1 MALPDGPRSDA
12 SFQMIQW
19 LTQPFEFLERW
30 SKQYG
35 DMFTMHLGV
44 IPPSVLIADPEGIQQ
59 LFTGDQFDSG
69 FGNAALKFT
78 LGENSLLVLDGE
90 RHQRQR
96 KLLMPPFHGERMRA
110 YGSLIAEITRKAM
123 AKWQV
128 GGSFA
133 VRPYLQG
140 ITMQVILEAVFGLH
154 EGSRLQRLRSGLSR
168 LLEATSSPLSVGIS
182 LLFQEDLGPWS
193 PRGKLKAQ
201 LNEIDELLYAEIRE
215 RRAEGNLEGKDILT
229 LLMLAR
235 DEEDKP
241 MSDQEL
247 RDELITLLIAGHET
261 TASSLAWALYWIHSL
276 PEISEKL
283 EAELATLTP
292 DFDPNAIAQLPY
304 LNAVCQETLR
314 LYPIAI
320 IASPRVPRASVE
332 ISGHHFEAGTRL
344 FPCIYLAHHREAT
357 FPEPKRFRPE
367 RFIERSYSPF
377 EFLPFGGGNRR
388 CIGIAFALYEMKLI
402 LATMLLHGRL
412 ALTSNAP
419 MPPVRRGV
427 TVAPPGDLR
436 LRVLNTQ
443 RSRSLAVI

>member
-1 MALPDGPRSDA
+1 
-12 SFQMIQW
+12 
-19 LTQPFEFLERW
+19 
-30 SKQYG
+30 
-35 DMFTMHLGV
+35 
-44 IPPSVLIADPEGIQQ
+44 
-59 LFTGDQFDSG
+59 
-69 FGNAALKFT
+69 
-78 LGENSLLVLDGE
+78 
-90 RHQRQR
+90 
-96 KLLMPPFHGERMRA
+96 
-110 YGSLIAEITRKAM
+110 
-123 AKWQV
+123 
-128 GGSFA
+128 

-154 EGSRLQRLRSGLSR
+154 EGPRLQRLRSGLSR
-168 LLEATSSPLSVGIS
+168 LLDATSSPLSVGMS

-201 LNEIDELLYAEIRE
+201 LSEIDELLYAEIRE
-215 RRAEGNLEGKDILT
+215 RRAEGKLEGKDILT

-276 PEISEKL
+276 PEVLEKL
-283 EAELATLTP
+283 ETELATLPP

-320 IASPRVPRASVE
+320 IASPRVPRTSVE

-388 CIGIAFALYEMKLI
+388 CIGVAFALYEMKLI

-412 ALTSNAP
+412 ALASNAP

-427 TVAPPGDLR
+427 TVAPPNDLR
-436 LRVLNTQ
+436 LRVLSTQ

>member
-1 MALPDGPRSDA
+1 MALPDGPRSDS

-44 IPPSVLIADPEGIQQ
+44 IPPSVVIADPEGIQQ

-123 AKWQV
+123 AKWRM

-154 EGSRLQRLRSGLSR
+154 EGPRLQRLRGALNR
-168 LLEATSSPLSVGIS
+168 LLESTSSPLSMGVS
-182 LLFQEDLGPWS
+182 LLFQEDFAPWS

-201 LNEIDELLYAEIRE
+201 LSEIDELLYAEIRE
-215 RRAEGNLEGKDILT
+215 RRTEGKFEGKDILT

-235 DEEDKP
+235 DEADQP
-241 MSDQEL
+241 MSAQEL

-261 TASSLAWALYWIHSL
+261 TASTLSWALYWIHAL
-276 PEISEKL
+276 PEVFEKL
-283 EAELATLTP
+283 ETELATLP
-292 DFDPNAIAQLPY
+292 QDFDPNAVAQLPY

-320 IASPRVPRASVE
+320 LASPRVPRTSAE
-332 ISGHHFEAGTRL
+332 ILGHHFEAGTRL
-344 FPCIYLAHHREAT
+344 FPCIYLAHHREET

-367 RFIERSYSPF
+367 RFLERSYSPY

-388 CIGIAFALYEMKLI
+388 CIGVAFALYEMKLI
-402 LATMLLHGRL
+402 LTTMLLHSRL
-412 ALTSNAP
+412 ALASDTP
-419 MPPVRRGV
+419 IQPVRRGV
-427 TVAPPGDLR
+427 TVAPPSDLR
-436 LRVLNTQ
+436 LRVLSTQ
-443 RSRSLAVI
+443 ASRPLVML

>member
-1 MALPDGPRSDA
+1 MQLPSGPRSDA

-35 DMFTMHLGV
+35 EIFTMHLGV
-44 IPPSVLIADPEGIQQ
+44 IPPSVVIANPEGIQQ

-110 YGSLIAEITRKAM
+110 YGSLIADITNKAM

-140 ITMQVILEAVFGLH
+140 ITMQVILQAVFGLH
-154 EGSRLQRLRSGLSR
+154 EGPRLQRLRSALSH
-168 LLEATSSPLSVGIS
+168 LLDATSSPISMGVS
-182 LLFQEDLGPWS
+182 LLFQEDFGDWS

-201 LNEIDELLYAEIRE
+201 LAEIDELLYAEIRE
-215 RRAEGNLEGKDILT
+215 RRAEGELKGKDILT
-229 LLMLAR
+229 MLILAR
-235 DEEDKP
+235 DEEDQS

-276 PEISEKL
+276 PEVYAKL
-283 EAELATLTP
+283 EAELATLPP
-292 DFDPNAIAQLPY
+292 DLDPNVVAQLPY

-320 IASPRVPRASVE
+320 LASPRIPRTSVE

-367 RFIERSYSPF
+367 RFLERSYSPF
-377 EFLPFGGGNRR
+377 EFLPFGGGTRR
-388 CIGIAFALYEMKLI
+388 CIGVAFALYEMKLI
-402 LATMLLHGRL
+402 LASMLLRYRL
-412 ALTSNAP
+412 ALNSDISVQ
-419 MPPVRRGV
+419 PVRRGV
-427 TVAPPGDLR
+427 TVAPPSALR
-436 LRVLNTQ
+436 LRVLSAQ
-443 RSRSLAVI
+443 CARPLAVL